1 MSRSSSSAISQ
12 TTASRSHNRYPALI
26 ILSISFLL
34 LLRQSF
40 ATAVSSRA
48 TFSKKSNYV
57 GHEYL
62 WYLLIATPEIL
73 AVILYSYPGLV
84 PHWRE
89 PRNHD
94 VERSDSDSDTPS
106 CSGNRDAR
114 EVLWNHDLL
123 WSLVQVDMRLPRVDL
138 WTGLQELANWDF
150 FSLINWPRAIRLRMA
165 QTSKSMWRLVC
176 FIKHMIWRESE
187 LWFFWV
193 FFDLYVRFYYMGS
206 LLTLSIRRKVSHE
219 TRNRALAPSFLRCTE
234 KPSELPDHLNFL
246 SVWQRITFTAH

>member
-1 MSRSSSSAISQ
+1 VRTLDVDYPVQHLTRPLEVRPQLHDSISSASSIMSRSSSSAISQ

-48 TFSKKSNYV
+48 TLSKKSNYV

-114 EVLWNHDLL
+114 EVL
-123 WSLVQVDMRLPRVDL
+123 
-138 WTGLQELANWDF
+138 
-150 FSLINWPRAIRLRMA
+150 
-165 QTSKSMWRLVC
+165 
-176 FIKHMIWRESE
+176 
-187 LWFFWV
+187 
-193 FFDLYVRFYYMGS
+193 
-206 LLTLSIRRKVSHE
+206 
-219 TRNRALAPSFLRCTE
+219 
-234 KPSELPDHLNFL
+234 
-246 SVWQRITFTAH
+246 